1 MIAATDFGMRELM
14 NTREVADYLR
24 LKERKIYDLVRTRSI
39 PCTRLTGKWL
49 FPRTLIDL
57 WVTRHTEYKTDIEAA
72 RITPRVIAGSHDPLL
87 EWALREAECDCATQF
102 DGSLDGV
109 RRLGARQAMVCGMH
123 VLDGESGHYNVD
135 LARQLLAG
143 LQVVLLEWARR
154 EQGLVL
160 AQGNPHGVTALTDL
174 RDCKLRVVDRQHT
187 AGSYLL
193 LKHLLERAGM
203 SRDDLDL
210 IETTARSETDV
221 AVAVLE
227 GKADAGI
234 AIAAVARQFR
244 LEFLPLHRERY
255 DLAIARRDYFEPP
268 FQQLLRFAR
277 SPRFIERAQELG
289 GYDVSAL
296 GQVIYNAN

>member
-1 MIAATDFGMRELM
+1 MRELM

-24 LKERKIYDLVRTRSI
+24 LKERKVYDLVRTRSI

-49 FPRTLIDL
+49 FPKTLIDL
-57 WVTRHTEYKTDIEAA
+57 WVIRHTDYQADLQAVWVS
-72 RITPRVIAGSHDPLL
+72 PRVIAGSHDPLL

-109 RRLGARQAMVCGMH
+109 RRLAARQAMVCGLH
-123 VLDGESGHYNVD
+123 VLDPAAGQYNVD
-135 LARQLLAG
+135 LAQQLLAG
-143 LQVVLLEWARR
+143 FRVVLLEWARR

-160 AQGNPHGVTALTDL
+160 APGNPHDVSTLTDL
-174 RDCKLRVVDRQHT
+174 RNRKLRVVERQHT
-187 AGSYLL
+187 AGSHVL
-193 LKHLLERAGM
+193 LKHLLEQASM
-203 SRDDLDL
+203 SRDDLNL
-210 IETTARSETDV
+210 IAATARSETDV
-221 AVAVLE
+221 AVAVVE

-244 LEFLPLHRERY
+244 LDFVPLHRERY

-268 FQQLLRFAR
+268 FQQLLQFAR
-277 SPRFIERAQELG
+277 SPRFIERARELG

-296 GQVIYNAN
+296 GQVVYNAP